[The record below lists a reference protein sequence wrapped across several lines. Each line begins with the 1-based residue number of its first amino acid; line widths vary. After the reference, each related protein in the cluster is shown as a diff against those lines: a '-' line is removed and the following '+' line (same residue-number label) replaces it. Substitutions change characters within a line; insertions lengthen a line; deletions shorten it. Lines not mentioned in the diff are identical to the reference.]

1 MNQNLNSPQA
11 NINEINTWFNNSY
24 YSPYNNYS
32 LTSNGSTYN
41 NSSIESDTSYFES
54 NSTSQSNGSF
64 IESSTYNSS
73 FSNNSNYNNQSTSSM
88 CYGSNYYSPNYQ
100 YYNSYYYPNQYYT
113 QYSGYPESN
122 SYYYPEN
129 TTKQESSEKCEVIES
144 KSTRKSLNNEFDKKI
159 LPLLITSDE
168 GKSRART
175 AFSTEQ
181 RHYLLS
187 IFETT
192 SYPSKDILETAAKKL
207 NTTTLVVQTWFKNT
221 RSKQKKLTN
230 KKSTNF

>member
-1 MNQNLNSPQA
+1 MNQNLNSPQG
-11 NINEINTWFNNSY
+11 NTNEINTWYNNSY

-41 NSSIESDTSYFES
+41 NSTIESDTSYYDS
-54 NSTSQSNGSF
+54 NSTSNSNGSF
-64 IESSTYNSS
+64 IDSSNYNSS
-73 FSNNSNYNNQSTSSM
+73 FSSNTNYNNQSSPSY
-88 CYGSNYYSPNYQ
+88 YGSNYYSPNYQ
-100 YYNSYYYPNQYYT
+100 YYNSYYYPSQYYT
-113 QYSGYPESN
+113 QYCSYPESN
-122 SYYYPEN
+122 SFYYPETSN
-129 TTKQESSEKCEVIES
+129 KQESPEKCEATES
-144 KSTRKSLNNEFDKKI
+144 KSTRKSLNKEFDKKI

-192 SYPSKDILETAAKKL
+192 SYPSKEILETAAKKL
-207 NTTTLVVQTWFKNT
+207 HTTTLVIQTWFKNT

-230 KKSTNF
+230 KKLSNN